1 MKKKIALVICFAIV
15 IFGVY
20 FALNREPKVDIGKV
34 EIISSDSTIS
44 LEGYKIKKVY
54 DNKVNVDYKQPV
66 IMEIFDKI
74 PSVNQDPNF
83 ANSGLTESATQTQT
97 DVTKAETDDK
107 NVIKA
112 PSNANLL
119 TRGNYTG
126 EIFYSFYKMN
136 GELIAE
142 NLTKLEIPTGK
153 LSEQLDGCIVQID
166 VNWGRTKN
174 YVHTRYFV
182 KFIFE

>member
-1 MKKKIALVICFAIV
+1 MIILKRRIALVICFAIV

-34 EIISSDSTIS
+34 EIISSDSTVS

-54 DNKVNVDYKQPV
+54 DSKVNVDYKQPV
-66 IMEIFDKI
+66 IMEIFDDI

-83 ANSGLTESATQTQT
+83 ANSGLTESATETET
-97 DVTKAETDDK
+97 ETETDDK
-107 NVIKA
+107 NIMKA
-112 PSNANLL
+112 LSNVKLS
-119 TRGNYTG
+119 TKGNYTG
-126 EIFYSFYKMN
+126 EVSYSFYKMN

-142 NLTKLEIPTGK
+142 DLTKLEIPTGK

-174 YVHTRYFV
+174 YVQTRYFV